1 MDHPEP
7 PTHSFVV
14 KIWLE
19 ETVQEAGHAGHAV
32 WRGHITHVAS
42 GTRRYIKDLG
52 GIEDFIAPYLE
63 QMGVRMSAGRRLRQ
77 WLGH

>member
-7 PTHSFVV
+7 PMHSFVV

-19 ETVQEAGHAGHAV
+19 ETVQEAGHAV

-63 QMGVRMSAGRRLRQ
+63 RMGVRMSAGRRLRQ
-77 WLGH
+77 WLGR